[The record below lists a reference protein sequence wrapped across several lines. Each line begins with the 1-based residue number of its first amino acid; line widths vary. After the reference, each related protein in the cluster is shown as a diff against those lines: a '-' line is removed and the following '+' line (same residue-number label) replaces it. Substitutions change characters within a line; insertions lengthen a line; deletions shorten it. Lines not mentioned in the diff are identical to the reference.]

1 MSLVIDNI
9 INKCIKN
16 INDEKIKNKIEIEII
31 DPIIYQISVKAK
43 PYLFTLLYMY
53 AIIVVLQVLIIAIL
67 LLKKK

>member
-16 INDEKIKNKIEIEII
+16 INDEKIKNKIEMEII